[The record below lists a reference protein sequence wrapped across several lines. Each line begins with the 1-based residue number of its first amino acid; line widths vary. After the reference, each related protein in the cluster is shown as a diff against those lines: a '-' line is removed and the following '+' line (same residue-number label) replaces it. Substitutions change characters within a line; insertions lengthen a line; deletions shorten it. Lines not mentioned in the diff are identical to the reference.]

1 MSRFLKA
8 LLITGVATGA
18 AALILR
24 SLDLESAS
32 PEPDDDI
39 AALGFDPDDISDG
52 DAELLLKELASQL
65 M

>member
-8 LLITGVATGA
+8 LLITGVTTGA
-18 AALILR
+18 AALLLKSI
-24 SLDLESAS
+24 DLESADA
-32 PEPDDDI
+32 PMDDDI
-39 AALGFDPDDISDG
+39 AALGFDPEDIPDE

>member
-24 SLDLESAS
+24 SLDLESVQ
-32 PEPDDDI
+32 PEMNDDI
-39 AALGFDPDDISDG
+39 AALGFDPDDIPDG